1 MIDSLDVIPVGVPDT
16 FPVVVFGASAGGIE
30 ALATIL
36 SALPD
41 QFLAAIAIVQHRSS
55 RPGSLAAVLT
65 YLAKRSVRDA
75 VEGDLLSP
83 GCVFVAPAGSHLLI
97 NPDGTLSLSDSAKVR
112 SSRPAADR
120 LFESGAESLK
130 ERLIAVVLTGG
141 DFDGSNGVQAV
152 KRLGGRVIAQD
163 EATSQV
169 YGMPGSAI
177 ATGSVDFVLP
187 LGEIGP
193 ALTRLVAGGVA

>member
-1 MIDSLDVIPVGVPDT
+1 MGRARKRMIDSLDVIPVDVPDT

-41 QFLAAIAIVQHRSS
+41 QFLAAIAIVQHRSR

-65 YLAKRSVRDA
+65 SLAKRSVRDA

-97 NPDGTLSLSDSAKVR
+97 NPDGTLSLSKLSPGSWPEAWHELGA
-112 SSRPAADR
+112 SR
-120 LFESGAESLK
+120 
-130 ERLIAVVLTGG
+130 
-141 DFDGSNGVQAV
+141 QHH
-152 KRLGGRVIAQD
+152 RVITHRACD
-163 EATSQV
+163 HR
-169 YGMPGSAI
+169 GC
-177 ATGSVDFVLP
+177 
-187 LGEIGP
+187 
-193 ALTRLVAGGVA
+193 R